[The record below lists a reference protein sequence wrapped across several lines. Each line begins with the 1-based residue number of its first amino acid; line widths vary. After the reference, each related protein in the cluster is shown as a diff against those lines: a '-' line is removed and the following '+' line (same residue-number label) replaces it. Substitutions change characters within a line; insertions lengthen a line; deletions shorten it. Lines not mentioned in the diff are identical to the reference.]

1 MFVTVRD
8 VVSAFGRRWYVLIAI
23 LLCFCGIAAL
33 LARDGGSFSTRTV
46 VTFTLPARTTLDPE
60 SGVSDASVIAFAG
73 AIATEIN
80 LGRPSPQ
87 YSDSSAPYYGAGVR
101 QGVIVGLRNAGN
113 QWRSSYPFATIE
125 VQIVGRTY
133 EWVQQM
139 QHDVLEKIEEVASVQ
154 QSVLSPKDR
163 IVVTVEP
170 LTTNIEQIEPSRTSQ
185 FAAFGAIF
193 FAALI
198 AGGWGA
204 VGLDHALMRRRAG
217 TSRTSSHSVTQRRV
231 KGSTA

>member
-1 MFVTVRD
+1 MTVRD
-8 VVSAFGRRWYVLIAI
+8 IVLAIGRRWYVLIAV
-23 LLCFCGIAAL
+23 LLCFCGLAAM

-80 LGRPSPQ
+80 LGKPSPQ
-87 YSDSSAPYYGAGVR
+87 YSDWSAPYYGAGVR

-125 VQIVGRTY
+125 VQIVGRTF

-139 QHDVLEKIEEVASVQ
+139 QHDVLAKIEEVASTQ

-163 IVVTVEP
+163 IVSTVEP
-170 LTTNIEQIEPSRTSQ
+170 LTTNIEQIVPTRTSQ
-185 FAAFGAIF
+185 LAAFGAMLL
-193 FAALI
+193 AALL
-198 AGGWGA
+198 AGGWAA
-204 VGLDHALMRRRAG
+204 VSFDHVLMHRRASDSRSSGRPTRRRPA
-217 TSRTSSHSVTQRRV
+217 
-231 KGSTA
+231 KGSIA